1 MTVIKKTRNHL
12 MAVSRTLESAQAT
25 GTLARLRLDDYL
37 SRKMR
42 ALLPDKR
49 KFLDIM
55 PKVGL
60 EPTIPSGNTSLS
72 RARLPVPPLRPAPEF
87 YHN

>member
-1 MTVIKKTRNHL
+1 

-25 GTLARLRLDDYL
+25 GSVLRVDDCL
-37 SRKMR
+37 SRPVLETGLTHKR

-49 KFLDIM
+49 TFLDIM

-72 RARLPVPPLRPAPEF
+72 RARLPVPPLRPAPKF